1 MSHLCFPPT
10 GAIKNFIWSNY
21 FHFSYLKLKK
31 TWENFPLKVLKT
43 ECFTLKDGF
52 VIVLYNGFN
61 PFLYSNIL
69 KVLQEKMSDKS
80 SVEWPGSWNFELLF
94 LLNFSMQAFFF
105 YLYLYA
111 FTLKCILI
119 TQCPLL
125 PHNWKTYY
133 RFGTSQHFQ
142 EYLILLI
149 WEQP

>member
-80 SVEWPGSWNFELLF
+80 SAEWPGSWNFELLF
-94 LLNFSMQAFFF
+94 LLNFSMQAFFSPSTCMHLPWSAFLSHNAHF
-105 YLYLYA
+105 YHI
-111 FTLKCILI
+111 TEKLI
-119 TQCPLL
+119 TDLVLL
-125 PHNWKTYY
+125 SIFKN
-133 RFGTSQHFQ
+133 
-142 EYLILLI
+142 I
-149 WEQP
+149 